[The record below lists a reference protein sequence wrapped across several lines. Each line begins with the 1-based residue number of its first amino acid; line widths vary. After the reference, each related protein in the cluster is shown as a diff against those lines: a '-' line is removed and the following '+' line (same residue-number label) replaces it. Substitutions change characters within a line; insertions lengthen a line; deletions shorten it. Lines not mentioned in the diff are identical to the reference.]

1 MSLSYRTVRLPAGC
15 LSRAHKK
22 EDQLEWADHNRE
34 LLKGHVLYATAL
46 LAAYSATSSACE

>member
-1 MSLSYRTVRLPAGC
+1 MTTRPIALVAHD
-15 LSRAHKK
+15 HKK

-46 LAAYSATSSACE
+46 LAAYSATNSACE